1 MRWRRSGFTLIEL
14 LVVIA
19 IIAILIALLLPA
31 VQQAREA
38 ARRSSCKNN
47 IKQLAIA
54 LHTYESSARQFP
66 PGAVNPGVAQTTGY
80 NPAATG
86 GNANNP
92 TYAYL
97 DVATTGGCPVN
108 CRNTTFVHL
117 LLPYLDQGPLFKQ
130 INWNVA
136 MGSAQRSGAGPV
148 VNQGNLF
155 KRLGVMNCP
164 SDEIFLD
171 PQTNAGTAHYALTNG
186 FRASYWFPTRD
197 RLEDRNAMYTGDI
210 SSVPNNPVK
219 AMFGVNG
226 ACRIGDVKDGASN
239 TMMLCETPFRKN
251 SNVNYG
257 PFWSAWNYTTGV
269 EFRGECGRL
278 INSKCGCGGVC
289 SCTAT
294 HVERPTGCP
303 LAWGPGSAHLGGMH
317 IAMGDGTV
325 RFVNNTIL
333 YSLAQGLVTIKGNEV
348 INSDAF

>member
-38 ARRSSCKNN
+38 ARRSACKNN
-47 IKQLAIA
+47 IKQVALA
-54 LHTYESSARQFP
+54 LHNYESSARQFP
-66 PGAVNPGVAQTTGY
+66 PGAVNPGVA
-80 NPAATG
+80 NS
-86 GNANNP
+86 NNP
-92 TYAYL
+92 SYATNGLYL
-97 DVATTGGCPVN
+97 DPAVGGCPVN

-117 LLPYLDQGPLFKQ
+117 LLPYLEQQVLFQK
-130 INWNVA
+130 INWNIP
-136 MGSAQRSGAGPV
+136 MGQAQRSGGGPTTGD
-148 VNQGNLF
+148 QGGLF
-155 KRLGVMNCP
+155 KRLSVMNCP
-164 SDEIFLD
+164 SDDVFLD
-171 PQTNAGTAHYALTNG
+171 PQTNAGSAHYAITNG
-186 FRASYWFPTRD
+186 WRASYWFPTRD
-197 RLEDRNAMYTGDI
+197 RFEDRNAMYSGDI
-210 SSVPNNPVK
+210 SSVPNTPVK

-226 ACRIGDVKDGASN
+226 ACNLSAIKDGTSN

-251 SNVNYG
+251 SGPNYG

-303 LAWGPGSAHLGGMH
+303 LAWGPGSAHPGGLHFGM
-317 IAMGDGTV
+317 ADGTV
-325 RFVNNTIL
+325 RFVNNNIL

-348 INSDAF
+348 VNSDAF